1 MAFSVQS
8 KKSGKTY
15 FLHERRQELKGGQ
28 KVTLFFFGGEAK
40 DGAEVLDLIKEIKPD
55 LLFLDLQMPVLSGLE
70 VFKLLPENSAFFVVF
85 VTADEAKAAQIFE
98 AGSVEY
104 LLKPVAQAELRA
116 VVNKAKKIIIESQ
129 DIENHFGTSEK
140 DSGRDSKN

>member
-1 MAFSVQS
+1 MS
-8 KKSGKTY
+8 KLRVLIADDERPARL
-15 FLHERRQELKGGQ
+15 FLKNLLNGFEDVE
-28 KVTLFFFGGEAK
+28 VVGEAK

-70 VFKLLPENSAFFVVF
+70 VFNLLPENSAFFVVF

-98 AGSVEY
+98 ADSVEY

-116 VVNKAKKIIIESQ
+116 VVNKAKKIIIDSQ
-129 DIENHFGTSEK
+129 DIENHFGMPEK

>member
-1 MAFSVQS
+1 MS
-8 KKSGKTY
+8 KLRVLIADDERPARL
-15 FLHERRQELKGGQ
+15 FLKNLLNGFEDVE
-28 KVTLFFFGGEAK
+28 VVGEAK

-70 VFKLLPENSAFFVVF
+70 VFKLLPKNSAFFVVF

-116 VVNKAKKIIIESQ
+116 IVNKAKKNIIDSRS
-129 DIENHFGTSEK
+129 IENYFGTSEK
-140 DSGRDSKN
+140 DSGGESND